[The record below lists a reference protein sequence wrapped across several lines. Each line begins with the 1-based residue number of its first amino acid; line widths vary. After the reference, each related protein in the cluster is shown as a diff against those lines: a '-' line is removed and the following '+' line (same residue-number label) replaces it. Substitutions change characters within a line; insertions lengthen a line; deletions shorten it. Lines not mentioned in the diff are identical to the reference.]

1 MELYT
6 KIYEVKNLLDRET
19 EYNIMLD
26 FDIELKRQCYIFH
39 KGIKTLDI
47 DDMSSVCV
55 LNDSQL
61 SNLNKLMDLTGIRYA
76 LNDITDCSI
85 LGEYISDR
93 EDINLFISDFLEENL
108 TVDMVLD
115 KINLK
120 GIDSLSDIDKNIL
133 SKK

>member
-6 KIYEVKNLLDRET
+6 KIYEVRNLLDRET
-19 EYNIMLD
+19 EYHIMMD
-26 FDIELKRQCYIFH
+26 CDIEVKRQCYTFH
-39 KGIKTLDI
+39 KGVKTLDI
-47 DDMSSVCV
+47 DDMSSVCI

>member
-1 MELYT
+1 
-6 KIYEVKNLLDRET
+6 
-19 EYNIMLD
+19 ML
-26 FDIELKRQCYIFH
+26 
-39 KGIKTLDI
+39 
-47 DDMSSVCV
+47 V
-55 LNDSQL
+55 
-61 SNLNKLMDLTGIRYA
+61 
-76 LNDITDCSI
+76 TDCSI